1 MTTQQNNEWGDI
13 PEGWEVVALGEIC
26 DVRDGTHDTPKYI
39 NIGIPLVTSK
49 NIINGRLDF
58 SDISYISVDD
68 AMEINKRS
76 KVHSGDIIMSMIG
89 TIGNAILVG
98 NYDDFCIKNVALLKP
113 YHEIVKNNFL
123 IQYIQS
129 DIFKG
134 TLDNSLDGGIQ
145 KFISLGNLRDLKIVI
160 PKSTAEQTAIA
171 TVLSDTD
178 KLIDSLTALIA
189 KKQAIKSATMNQLLS
204 GQKRLPQFAH
214 HSDGTPKGYL
224 KTEYGII
231 PENWEVVKVSD
242 IGDVGR
248 GRVISHNEINRSISD
263 LYPVYSSQTTNNGI
277 MGYLDTFD
285 FVGEYVTWTTDGVNA
300 GKVFYR
306 NGKFNCT
313 NVCGTIK
320 VKENY
325 YAEFIALA
333 MGKEARKYVST
344 NLANPK
350 LMNGVAKSIQMI
362 TPKSLTEQTA
372 IAQILSDM
380 DSEITALEH
389 RLAKTKALKQ
399 GLMHQLLTG
408 KIRLFLGSLN
418 N

>member
-13 PEGWEVVALGEIC
+13 PQGWEVVELSQAVIFLDEKRKPIKSNDRFKISGIYPYYGASGIIDYVNDYIFDDDLILLGE
-26 DVRDGTHDTPKYI
+26 DGE
-39 NIGIPLVTSK
+39 NILSRNLPLAF
-49 NIINGRLDF
+49 R
-58 SDISYISVDD
+58 
-68 AMEINKRS
+68 A
-76 KVHSGDIIMSMIG
+76 SGKIWV
-89 TIGNAILVG
+89 NNHAHV
-98 NYDDFCIKNVALLKP
+98 LKP
-113 YHEIVKNNFL
+113 KEHFDIEFLTNFL
-123 IQYIQS
+123 E
-129 DIFKG
+129 
-134 TLDNSLDGGIQ
+134 SLDY
-145 KFISLGNLRDLKIVI
+145 SLLNTGTAQPKLNKQTCLKIKVLCP
-160 PKSTAEQTAIA
+160 PKPEQTAIA

-178 KLIDSLTALIA
+178 KWIDSLTALIA
-189 KKQAIKSATMNQLLS
+189 KKQAIKSATMSQLLS
-204 GQKRLPQFAH
+204 GQKRLPQFAN
-214 HSDGTPKGYL
+214 HSDGTPKTYIQTDNG
-224 KTEYGII
+224 KI
-231 PENWEVVKVSD
+231 PEDWEVVRINEV
-242 IGDVGR
+242 GEVGR

-325 YAEFIALA
+325 CAKFIALA

-350 LMNGVAKSIQMI
+350 LMNGVVKSIQI
-362 TPKSLTEQTA
+362 AIPKSPTEQSA

-380 DSEITALEH
+380 DSDIIALEH
-389 RLAKTKALKQ
+389 RLTKARALKQ

-408 KIRLFLGSLN
+408 KIRLFSGSLN